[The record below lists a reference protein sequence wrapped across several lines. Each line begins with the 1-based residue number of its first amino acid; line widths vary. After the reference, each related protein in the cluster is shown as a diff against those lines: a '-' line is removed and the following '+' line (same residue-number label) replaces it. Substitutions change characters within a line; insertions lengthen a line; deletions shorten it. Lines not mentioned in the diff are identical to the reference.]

1 MLHENPELVR
11 KDLLPGLRSTDY
23 GPADLAEWRKGQDAA
38 RAKTPLGY
46 FGDPASADAAR
57 GAARLEAQ
65 AKAMADVILARVAA
79 K

>member
-1 MLHENPELVR
+1 MLHIHPELVR
-11 KDLLPGLRSTDY
+11 KDILPTLKSTDY
-23 GPADLAEWRKGQDAA
+23 GPADLAEWRKGQEAA

-46 FGDPASADAAR
+46 FGDPASAEASR

-65 AKAMADVILARVAA
+65 ANAMAGTILARVGQ